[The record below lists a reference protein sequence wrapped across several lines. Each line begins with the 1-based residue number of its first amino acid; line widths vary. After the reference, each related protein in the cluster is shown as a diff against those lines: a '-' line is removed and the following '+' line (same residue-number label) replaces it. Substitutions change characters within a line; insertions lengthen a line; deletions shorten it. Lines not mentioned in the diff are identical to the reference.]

1 MIRQIQRK
9 IVQGQHDHARPEQIV
24 SQAVKKGSRS
34 SINNNIAQEPHRR
47 VHGMPGNAQAASER
61 RESGPEPGALLSF
74 QPFIHRPVGRVIFM
88 QGRPADQDGRN
99 QPPHQIR
106 TEKKPAPPPE
116 EKASSIQRT
125 ERASPHKVARRQQK
139 KGRARR
145 QELRP
150 YPPVQLRRIKGHV
163 IRNNQDAGDHA
174 GHIHPHHPAGGGLLQ
189 NHGNGRY
196 RRRHSLE
203 GAEVTKEQCRAVPAT
218 RCGGGPSQSGARR
231 PLR

>member
-1 MIRQIQRK
+1 MPRQRPNA
-9 IVQGQHDHARPEQIV
+9 ARADQKPLPASLQPCIHGLV
-24 SQAVKKGSRS
+24 GGVVFMKG
-34 SINNNIAQEPHRR
+34 
-47 VHGMPGNAQAASER
+47 G
-61 RESGPEPGALLSF
+61 
-74 QPFIHRPVGRVIFM
+74 
-88 QGRPADQDGRN
+88 PADQNGRR
-99 QPPHQIR
+99 QPPHQVR
-106 TEKKPAPPPE
+106 AEKKPAPLPQ
-116 EKASSIQRT
+116 EKAPPVQRT
-125 ERASPHKVARRQQK
+125 ERTAPHKVTRRQQEKGSARRQK
-139 KGRARR
+139 F
-145 QELRP
+145 RP